1 MRPFL
6 SGSRGRH
13 SGNALEHILR
23 QNGASAVQGPATGSG
38 TKLSEEGNGTDE
50 KSIIL
55 TLTSPADFIVDPDG
69 TKNTKQAPHEIG
81 VRSAAKHLQSI
92 EHFKAV
98 KRLEN
103 AKRKQKRLENERQD
117 ESAASGIQDFTF
129 THEHIHSPIP
139 SGSLSSSLPSAAE
152 VEMWARY
159 EANGANFDA
168 GNNAGNNAADVNVHH
183 AQLQKQAEVFSLLDA
198 EGVAKAL
205 GFGGNDVMKELLAK
219 DDEEDFLSG
228 IMANIG
234 TGQLR
239 KSASELRQGDK
250 TPDTDQK
257 CQSGILQ
264 LPSSENSFCT
274 SRPTANS
281 EIANCFTLG
290 SIAGQFLEDV
300 ICMGDRAFQGSAPVT
315 ARGNG
320 ILSSSPGA
328 MSQGWRNLFTP
339 GRHQVD

>member
-1 MRPFL
+1 MAGIAVMHWSTFCGRMGLQQFRDQPHRP
-6 SGSRGRH
+6 RWHEGR
-13 SGNALEHILR
+13 
-23 QNGASAVQGPATGSG
+23 VQS
-38 TKLSEEGNGTDE
+38 LFNQ
-50 KSIIL
+50 
-55 TLTSPADFIVDPDG
+55 
-69 TKNTKQAPHEIG
+69 NTKQAPHEIG

-98 KRLEN
+98 ERLEN

-168 GNNAGNNAADVNVHH
+168 GNNAADVNVHH

-198 EGVAKAL
+198 EGAAKAL
-205 GFGGNDVMKELLAK
+205 GFGGNDVMKELLAE

-228 IMANIG
+228 ITANI
-234 TGQLR
+234 
-239 KSASELRQGDK
+239 
-250 TPDTDQK
+250 DQK

-300 ICMGDRAFQGSAPVT
+300 ICMGDRAFQGSAATTPGDGSRKWYTVKQP
-315 ARGNG
+315 RGNVSG
-320 ILSSSPGA
+320 MEKFVYSWQASSRLDYR
-328 MSQGWRNLFTP
+328 QDR
-339 GRHQVD
+339 